1 MYNYSKSFIEN
12 MALQT
17 GFIRD
22 NLEKIFRLCDIL
34 QFLNTDSLTRDS
46 LALKGG
52 TAINLTIFNMPRL
65 SVDLDLDFII
75 NCSREQMLDVRTTIN
90 EAILNFMFAH
100 GYALSPHTKNPHS
113 LDSWVFYF
121 QNAGGNRDNIKIE
134 INYSMRSHI
143 LPVIE
148 KRTIVEFLVIENVIS
163 TLSIPELFGT
173 KVKALIERAA
183 PRDLY
188 DVYNMLIHNIISP
201 KEQDLFRKIVLFYLV
216 VGVKEKITSQIS
228 FEKIKSLKYSQIKAN
243 LTPVL
248 KKGEHFDFETAKIAV
263 IEYLSKLMI
272 LTDNENLFVEKFYQ
286 GIYSPDLLFGDVEIV
301 NRIKEHP
308 MALWRMKQY

>member
-1 MYNYSKSFIEN
+1 
-12 MALQT
+12 
-17 GFIRD
+17 
-22 NLEKIFRLCDIL
+22 
-34 QFLNTDSLTRDS
+34 
-46 LALKGG
+46 
-52 TAINLTIFNMPRL
+52 
-65 SVDLDLDFII
+65 
-75 NCSREQMLDVRTTIN
+75 
-90 EAILNFMFAH
+90 
-100 GYALSPHTKNPHS
+100 

-148 KRTIVEFLVIENVIS
+148 KRTIVEFLVIENAIS

-201 KEQDLFRKIVLFYLV
+201 AEQDLFRKIVLFYLV
-216 VGVKEKITSQIS
+216 VGVKEKITSQIP
-228 FEKIKSLKYSQIKAN
+228 FDKIKSLKYSQIKTN

-248 KKGEHFDFETAKIAV
+248 KKGEHFDFETAKNAV
-263 IEYLSKLMI
+263 IEYLSKLMV
-272 LTDNENLFVEKFYQ
+272 LTDSENLFVEKFNQ
-286 GIYSPDLLFGDVEIV
+286 GIYQPELLFNDVEIV
-301 NRIKEHP
+301 NRIQEHP
-308 MALWRMKQY
+308 MALWRTMQ